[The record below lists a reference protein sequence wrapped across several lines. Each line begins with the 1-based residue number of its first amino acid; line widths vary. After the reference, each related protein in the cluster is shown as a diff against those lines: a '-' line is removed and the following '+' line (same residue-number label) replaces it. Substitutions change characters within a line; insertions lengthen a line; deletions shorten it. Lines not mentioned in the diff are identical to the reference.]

1 MNRNRLLAAWR
12 ALCAIAIICA
22 GFVLPLGGLAHP
34 VHAQGTAP
42 RIHLLTF
49 SGAVTPVLDRY
60 LAGSIERAAGQS
72 NATIIL
78 QLDTPGGSVD
88 VTQAIIQRMLASPV
102 PVVVWVAPSGAR
114 AGSAGTFITLAGHA
128 AAMAPGTSIGAAS
141 PVDAGGAE
149 MDATLAAKLTNILS
163 ADIENLATRRGDA
176 AVEWAI
182 AAVRDASAATAAQA
196 LALGVIDTVAAD
208 LPSLIQALDGVEVT
222 VQGRTQ
228 TLQLANAVV
237 EDEPLNWL
245 QRFLNFIANP
255 TIAALLITL
264 GTAGLLAEVW
274 NPGTWVPGV
283 IGAVALLL
291 GLYALGQLDANFAGL
306 ALMLLGIGLFVAEA
320 ATPAVGALLAA
331 GAVSFGLGVAL
342 LFDQP
347 GIDVSWP
354 VIIALAAGTGLF
366 VTFASA
372 KGLAAQR
379 RPARTGGEGIIGMS
393 GRTAEAMTPGSRGS
407 VMVNGEWW
415 TAELKGRPVAAG
427 ASVRVTG
434 RKGFVLMVEEGSGE

>member
-1 MNRNRLLAAWR
+1 MTRTKLLAAWR
-12 ALCAIAIICA
+12 TLWVAALMCAALL
-22 GFVLPLGGLAHP
+22 LPLGGIVQPA
-34 VHAQGTAP
+34 HAQSGAP
-42 RIHLLTF
+42 QIYLLSF

-60 LAGSIERAAGQS
+60 LASGIERAAGQP
-72 NATIIL
+72 NATIVL
-78 QLDTPGGSVD
+78 RLDTPGGSVD

-102 PVVVWVAPSGAR
+102 PVIVWVAPSGAR

-182 AAVRDASAATAAQA
+182 GAVRDASAATADQA
-196 LALGVIDTVAAD
+196 LTLGVIDAIAGD
-208 LPSLIQALDGVEVT
+208 LPTLISALDGVEVT

-228 TLQLANAVV
+228 PLQLGNAVV
-237 EDEPLNWL
+237 VEEELNWL
-245 QRFLNFIANP
+245 QRFLNFITNP
-255 TIAALLITL
+255 TVAALLITL

-306 ALMLLGIGLFVAEA
+306 ALMLLGVGLFVAEA

-347 GIDVSWP
+347 GIEVSWP
-354 VIIALAAGTGLF
+354 VIIALAVGTGLF
-366 VTFASA
+366 VSFASA

-379 RPARTGGEGIIGMS
+379 RPALTGGEGLIGMM
-393 GRTAEAMTPGSRGS
+393 GRTADAMAPGGKGS

-415 TAELKGRPVAAG
+415 TAELIGSPVVAG
-427 ASVRVTG
+427 EEVRVTG
-434 RKGFVLMVEEGSGE
+434 RKGFMLVVERSLE